1 MGTLADAM
9 ANSLLWKNSK
19 LIHTPIYEMND
30 KVNSP
35 SHYTSGGIEAIDY
48 IKAKLGTDGCIAY
61 CLGNVIKY
69 VSRAG
74 KKDIQK
80 ELEDLKKAQWYL
92 NKAVTL
98 STSDEDYY
106 VS

>member
-1 MGTLADAM
+1 MEILQIM
-9 ANSLLWKNSK
+9 
-19 LIHTPIYEMND
+19 D

-48 IKAKLGTDGCIAY
+48 IKAKLGQDGCIAY

-74 KKDIQK
+74 KKDIQA

-92 NKAVTL
+92 TKAISL
-98 STSDEDYY
+98 NEEEQNDY
-106 VS
+106 